1 MSGSSAFANY
11 INTSQQLRDSVSQ
24 LDPTE
29 SQITDDKKNFEQ
41 QFLIG
46 ASLMAKA
53 KATDQLVKLF
63 KKSKTV
69 NSLKGKGEAELRKL
83 VQGGQDRATD
93 LAKKLK
99 AKLTGEEP
107 EEPTLNPSASPENVE
122 QLKKISDSAN
132 DELQGTKDALESANN
147 EIIDSRDA
155 VRVANETRDAA
166 ESVVEANSARAV
178 RQAGGQ
184 IRLSQQVSDAADRAT
199 LNDARDGVDSA
210 EARAAAAENNRNQ
223 LAEQLTQHQA
233 TADRAGADLE
243 RAASGGEDV
252 ESSVAAEVASGA
264 EKAEE
269 VGSGLEKALKISKD
283 VEETTEVAG
292 EADPLA
298 LIGTAIAAGITQLIG
313 RSIKAHETV
322 LNGVRPPPTTYSD
335 TIGA

>member
-1 MSGSSAFANY
+1 MYIMSAFANY
-11 INTSQQLRDSVSQ
+11 SNTVQELRDSVSQ

-63 KKSKTV
+63 KKSKTI
-69 NSLKGKGEAELRKL
+69 NSLKGKGEAELRKI

-93 LAKKLK
+93 IAKRLK

-107 EEPTLNPSASPENVE
+107 EEPVVNPSASPDNVE
-122 QLKKISDSAN
+122 QLKQIKDDA
-132 DELQGTKDALESANN
+132 DDQLQSTKDALESANN

-155 VRVANETRDAA
+155 VRVANETKDAA
-166 ESVVEANSARAV
+166 EAVVEGNSARAV

-210 EARAAAAENNRNQ
+210 TARAASAESNRNQ
-223 LAEQLTQHQA
+223 LAEQLTQHQN
-233 TADRAGADLE
+233 TADQAGSDLQRAV
-243 RAASGGEDV
+243 SSGEDV
-252 ESSVAAEVASGA
+252 ETSVAAEVEGGVEKVAAGA
-264 EKAEE
+264 EKA
-269 VGSGLEKALKISKD
+269 LKVSKD
-283 VEETTEVAG
+283 IEEGSEVAAEG
-292 EADPLA
+292 DPFA
-298 LIGTAIAAGITQLIG
+298 LIGTAIAALATQFIG

-322 LNGVRPPPTTYSD
+322 LNGVKPPPTTYSD

>member
-1 MSGSSAFANY
+1 
-11 INTSQQLRDSVSQ
+11 
-24 LDPTE
+24 
-29 SQITDDKKNFEQ
+29 
-41 QFLIG
+41 
-46 ASLMAKA
+46 MA
-53 KATDQLVKLF
+53 
-63 KKSKTV
+63 
-69 NSLKGKGEAELRKL
+69 
-83 VQGGQDRATD
+83 
-93 LAKKLK
+93 
-99 AKLTGEEP
+99 
-107 EEPTLNPSASPENVE
+107 
-122 QLKKISDSAN
+122 
-132 DELQGTKDALESANN
+132 
-147 EIIDSRDA
+147 
-155 VRVANETRDAA
+155 
-166 ESVVEANSARAV
+166 ANSARAV

>member
-1 MSGSSAFANY
+1 MSAFANY
-11 INTSQQLRDSVSQ
+11 SNTVQELRDSVSQ

-53 KATDQLVKLF
+53 KTTDQLVKLF
-63 KKSKTV
+63 KKSKTI
-69 NSLKGKGEAELRKL
+69 NSLKGKGEEELRKL
-83 VQGGQDRATD
+83 VRSGQDRATD

-99 AKLTGEEP
+99 AKVTGEEP
-107 EEPTLNPSASPENVE
+107 EAPTLNPSASPENVE
-122 QLKKISDSAN
+122 QLKQIKN
-132 DELQGTKDALESANN
+132 DADDQLQSTKDALESANN

-155 VRVANETRDAA
+155 VRVAGETRDAA

-210 EARAAAAENNRNQ
+210 EARAASAENNRNQ
-223 LAEQLTQHQA
+223 LAEQLTQHQN
-233 TADRAGADLE
+233 TADQAGSDLQ
-243 RAASGGEDV
+243 RAASSGEDV
-252 ESSVAAEVASGA
+252 ESSVAADVASGA
-264 EKAEE
+264 EKVEE
-269 VGSGLEKALKISKD
+269 VGAGAEKALKVTKD
-283 VEETTEVAG
+283 IEEGTEAAS

-298 LIGTAIAAGITQLIG
+298 LIGTAIAAIATQFIG

-322 LNGVRPPPTTYSD
+322 LNGVKPPPTTYSD

>member
-1 MSGSSAFANY
+1 MSAFANY
-11 INTSQQLRDSVSQ
+11 TNTVQELRDSVSQ

-46 ASLMAKA
+46 ASLIAKG

-63 KKSKTV
+63 KKSKTLS
-69 NSLKGKGEAELRKL
+69 SLKDKGEGELRKL

-99 AKLTGEEP
+99 AKLTGEES
-107 EEPTLNPSASPENVE
+107 EEPVVNPSASPENIE
-122 QLKKISDSAN
+122 QLKQIKNDAD
-132 DELQGTKDALESANN
+132 DELENTKNALESANN

-166 ESVVEANSARAV
+166 ESVVEGNSARAV

-184 IRLSQQVSDAADRAT
+184 IRLSRQVSDAADRAT

-210 EARAAAAENNRNQ
+210 TARAASAESNRNQ

-233 TADRAGADLE
+233 TADRAGSDLQ
-243 RAASGGEDV
+243 RAVSSGEDV
-252 ESSVAAEVASGA
+252 ESSVAAEVEGGVEKVASGA
-264 EKAEE
+264 EKALKVSRDIEE
-269 VGSGLEKALKISKD
+269 GS
-283 VEETTEVAG
+283 EVAAEG
-292 EADPLA
+292 DPFA
-298 LIGTAIAAGITQLIG
+298 LIGTAIAALATQFIG

-322 LNGVRPPPTTYSD
+322 LNGVKPPPTTYSD